1 MKIAIGSDHRG
12 YKLKEIL
19 KNYLEEINVEYED
32 FGVFSEESYDYPD
45 ISIKVGE
52 SVSKGLFDF
61 GILICSTGQG
71 TNITANKVKG
81 VRSALCFNPTFARLS
96 REHNDANV
104 LSLPA
109 DFIEY
114 EDAKTTV
121 FVFLNAKFL
130 KGRHERRVNKIKAY
144 EGGDYEKI

>member
-12 YKLKEIL
+12 YKLKEII
-19 KNYLEEINVEYED
+19 KNYLKEINVEYED
-32 FGVFSEESYDYPD
+32 LGAFSEEPSDYPD
-45 ISIKVGE
+45 VSIKVGE
-52 SVSKGLFDF
+52 GVSKGLFDF

-81 VRSALCFNPTFARLS
+81 IRSALCFNPTFARLS

-109 DFIEY
+109 DFINY
-114 EDAKTTV
+114 EDAKTIV
-121 FVFLNAKFL
+121 FVFLSAKFL

-144 EGGDYEKI
+144 EGGDYERL

>member
-12 YKLKEIL
+12 YKLKEIIKSYL
-19 KNYLEEINVEYED
+19 KEINVEYQD
-32 FGVFSEESYDYPD
+32 FGAFSEEPSDYPNV
-45 ISIKVGE
+45 SIKVGE
-52 SVSKGLFDF
+52 GVSKGLFDF

-81 VRSALCFNPTFARLS
+81 IRSALCFNPTFARLS

-109 DFIEY
+109 DFINY
-114 EDAKTTV
+114 EDAKTIV
-121 FVFLNAKFL
+121 FVFLSAKFL

-144 EGGDYEKI
+144 EGGDYERL

>member
-12 YKLKEIL
+12 YKLKEII
-19 KNYLEEINVEYED
+19 KNYLKEINVEYED
-32 FGVFSEESYDYPD
+32 FGAFSEEPSDYPD
-45 ISIKVGE
+45 VSIKVGE
-52 SVSKGLFDF
+52 GVSKGLFDF

-81 VRSALCFNPTFARLS
+81 IRSALCFNPTFARLS

-109 DFIEY
+109 DFINC
-114 EDAKTTV
+114 EDAKTIV
-121 FVFLNAKFL
+121 FVFLSAKFL

-144 EGGDYEKI
+144 EGGDYERL

>member
-12 YKLKEIL
+12 YKLKEII
-19 KNYLEEINVEYED
+19 KNYLKEINVEYED
-32 FGVFSEESYDYPD
+32 FGAFSEEPYDYPD
-45 ISIKVGE
+45 VSIKVGE
-52 SVSKGLFDF
+52 GVSKGLFDF

-81 VRSALCFNPTFARLS
+81 IRSALCFNPTFARLS

-109 DFIEY
+109 DFINY
-114 EDAKTTV
+114 EDAKTIV
-121 FVFLNAKFL
+121 FVFLSAKFL

-144 EGGDYEKI
+144 EGGDYERL